1 MTVMSISRDEWN
13 RWLHLL
19 PTTALATLAVVTAI
33 VLADSGQN
41 PAAAS
46 TAKARIVSPARP
58 APPAKTYDSP
68 LGLRVT
74 SKPQQ
79 LQVYWDRD
87 SQPVRHAVKGVM
99 QISDGDVSEM
109 IPFDTRQLQDGYLAY
124 RPVTNDVSIR
134 LELDQ
139 DGGQKVSESVRV
151 VATP

>member
-1 MTVMSISRDEWN
+1 MSISRDEWSH
-13 RWLHLL
+13 WLRLL

-33 VLADSGQN
+33 LLADSRQN

-46 TAKARIVSPARP
+46 TAKAQMVSQAQP
-58 APPAKTYDSP
+58 APPVKTYDSP

-74 SKPQQ
+74 SKPEQ

-87 SQPVRHAVKGVM
+87 SPPVRHAVKGVM
-99 QISDGDVSEM
+99 QVSDGDLSEM

-124 RPVTNDVSIR
+124 RPVTNDVSVR
-134 LELDQ
+134 LELEQ
-139 DGGQKVSESVRV
+139 DGGQRVSESVRV